1 VSGSTA
7 GVAGVEGGDVDDNGV
22 DDSDPGGGERR
33 RVDLADRPAAAPVT
47 ARDTAFRGLKWDVV
61 SERVVV
67 DGGGPRL
74 REFVRHPG
82 AVSVLALDGEPGAE
96 RVLLIRQYRHPV
108 RMDLWE
114 LPAGL
119 LDEPGEDPVAAAA
132 RELAEEADLEAA
144 EYRVLVDYLTSPGG
158 SDEAHR
164 VYLARGLRP
173 VPPER
178 RHVRTEEEAG
188 ILPLR
193 VPLDEAVDAVLT
205 GRVHNAGAVA
215 GVLAAAAARTRGWAT
230 LRPADTPWPEHPA
243 RRPG

>member
-1 VSGSTA
+1 MSDA
-7 GVAGVEGGDVDDNGV
+7 VAGAAVAAAG
-22 DDSDPGGGERR
+22 PGQVSPGA
-33 RVDLADRPAAAPVT
+33 LADRPAEAPVT
-47 ARDTAFRGLKWDVV
+47 ARDTVFRGLKWDVV
-61 SERVVV
+61 AEDVVL
-67 DGGGPRL
+67 DGGGPRR

-82 AVSVLALDGEPGAE
+82 AVSVLAVDGEQGAE

-119 LDEPGEDPVAAAA
+119 LDEPGEDPAAAAA

-144 EYRVLVDYLTSPGG
+144 EYRVLVDHLASPGG

-173 VPPER
+173 VPPGR

-188 ILPLR
+188 IVVAW
-193 VPLDEAVDAVLT
+193 VPLDDAVDAVLA
-205 GRVHNAGAVA
+205 GHVQNAGAVV
-215 GVLAAAAARTRGWAT
+215 GLLAAAAARARGWST
-230 LRPADTPWPEHPA
+230 LRPADAPWPEHPA
-243 RRPG
+243 HRPR

>member
-1 VSGSTA
+1 VSERSG
-7 GVAGVEGGDVDDNGV
+7 
-22 DDSDPGGGERR
+22 PGELTDG
-33 RVDLADRPAAAPVT
+33 AAAAPVT
-47 ARDTAFRGLKWDVV
+47 ARDTVFRGLKWDVV
-61 SERVVV
+61 SEQVVL
-67 DGGGPRL
+67 DGGEARA

-82 AVSVLALDGEPGAE
+82 AVSVLAVDGGPGAE

-119 LDEPGEDPVAAAA
+119 LDEPGEDPAAAAA

-144 EYRVLVDYLTSPGG
+144 EYRVLVDYLASPGG

-173 VPPER
+173 VPPGR

-188 ILPLR
+188 IVLMW
-193 VPLDEAVDAVLT
+193 VPLDEAVGAVLA

-215 GVLAAAAARTRGWAT
+215 GLLAAACARARGWAT
-230 LRPADTPWPEHPA
+230 LRPAGDPWPVHPA
-243 RRPG
+243 HRPA